1 MKYRMKIIREVEFE
15 ITIEAPSKA
24 NAIRLVHEKALD
36 YDDRDLKQTRIVSI
50 YEEPEPDHVLHTS
63 H

>member
-24 NAIRLVHEKALD
+24 NAIRLVQEKALD

-50 YEEPEPDHVLHTS
+50 YEEPEPHDVFDTS

>member
-15 ITIEAPSKA
+15 ITIEAPSRA
-24 NAIRLVHEKALD
+24 NAIRIVQEKALD

-50 YEEPEPDHVLHTS
+50 YEEPEDPVRDLLD
-63 H
+63 

>member
-1 MKYRMKIIREVEFE
+1 MKYRMKIIRECEFE

-50 YEEPEPDHVLHTS
+50 YEEPEDGKLDLEF
-63 H
+63 